1 MKIREK
7 TNEQLIEEAF
17 KIFNGGKGLDHWSY
31 SSTSTPFAKNL
42 IGYTF
47 PQKVRRS
54 WLWRYKANFGNLVNN
69 TVQRIIGDVIWES
82 MLKQKEKWDRD
93 YKSAFKTELEKS
105 SHAEP

>member
-54 WLWRYKANFGNLVNN
+54 WSW
-69 TVQRIIGDVIWES
+69 
-82 MLKQKEKWDRD
+82 
-93 YKSAFKTELEKS
+93 
-105 SHAEP
+105 